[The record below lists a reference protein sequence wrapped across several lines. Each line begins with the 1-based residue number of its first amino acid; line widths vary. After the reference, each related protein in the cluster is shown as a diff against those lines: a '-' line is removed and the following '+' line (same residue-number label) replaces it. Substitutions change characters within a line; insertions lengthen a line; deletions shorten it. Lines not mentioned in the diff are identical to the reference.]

1 MAFSK
6 EKKREIR
13 AQNAK
18 AAGRVFK
25 PRAKT
30 LHTLPLKSS
39 KVEILPETVHME
51 LDLDRNKMECEDY
64 RAHIWRMSTTGVLA
78 NNPLYVGRDV
88 SLKPIAM
95 KMMNLKG
102 CPKFYLVRKHE
113 NGRWIIAKRTGV
125 HKDKELC
132 CEIPEEMFC

>member
-18 AAGRVFK
+18 ADGRVFK
-25 PRAKT
+25 PRVKT

-39 KVEILPETVHME
+39 KVEILPETVPIE
-51 LDLDRNKMECEDY
+51 VDLDRSRMEAEDY
-64 RAHIWRMSTTGVLA
+64 RAHIWRLSTTGVLV
-78 NNPLYVGRDV
+78 NNPLYAGRDIR
-88 SLKPIAM
+88 LKPIAM
-95 KMMNLKG
+95 KMLGLKG
-102 CPKFYLVRKHE
+102 DSRFYLVRKRD
-113 NGRWIIAKRTGV
+113 NGSWIIAPRHGV
-125 HKDKELC
+125 HKNKELW